1 MMQKESNTDRWLR
14 TGFVLFIIVLL
25 MLIIFNG
32 TAKTSDVSNWIIAFA
47 NIVMAAA
54 AVVAWRGARR
64 FLSEFFAQEGY
75 RLAIAFVNENVIQ
88 LGIDNEF
95 TLRTQKALAVCS
107 ELNGDRHSELGNKR
121 FADAVSQLEALLINH
136 KDWLSNMRSLSF
148 RMETYGIYAAE
159 NKKKAMTEMVIALDR
174 MILLGEKAL
183 DKLKT
188 DSDFYNWYA
197 SNDALRFHPFQSKH
211 VSETRELLKEINKEW
226 NLMVLARDRFLS
238 GGKHAKELF
247 SVRED

>member
-14 TGFVLFIIVLL
+14 TGFVLFLIVLL

-47 NIVMAAA
+47 NIAMAAA

-75 RLAIAFVNENVIQ
+75 RLAIEFVNENVIH
-88 LGIDNEF
+88 LGINNEF
-95 TLRTQKALAVCS
+95 ILRAQKALAVCS
-107 ELNGDRHSELGNKR
+107 ELNGKRHSEQDNKR
-121 FADAVSQLEALLINH
+121 FAYAVSQLEALLISHN
-136 KDWLSNMRSLSF
+136 DWLNNMRSLSF

-159 NKKKAMTEMVIALDR
+159 NKKKAMAEMVIALDS
-174 MILLGEKAL
+174 MILLGERAL
-183 DKLKT
+183 GNLKN
-188 DSDFYNWYA
+188 DSNLYNGYV
-197 SNDALRFHPFQSKH
+197 SDSVQRLQPFKSSH
-211 VSETRELLKEINKEW
+211 LSETRELLKEINKEW
-226 NLMVLARDRFLS
+226 NLMVLERDKFLS

-247 SVRED
+247 TVREG

>member
-1 MMQKESNTDRWLR
+1 MQKESNTDRWLR
-14 TGFVLFIIVLL
+14 TGFVLFLIILL

-47 NIVMAAA
+47 NIAMAAA

-75 RLAIAFVNENVIQ
+75 RLAIEFVNENVIH
-88 LGIDNEF
+88 LGINNEF
-95 TLRTQKALAVCS
+95 IVRTQEALAVCS
-107 ELNGDRHSELGNKR
+107 DLNGNRYSEHGNKR
-121 FADAVSQLEALLINH
+121 FTYAVSQLEALLISH
-136 KDWLSNMRSLSF
+136 KDWLKNMRSLSF

-159 NKKKAMTEMVIALDR
+159 NKKKAMTEMVIALDS

-183 DKLKT
+183 GNLKN
-188 DSDFYNWYA
+188 DSNLYNGYV
-197 SNDALRFHPFQSKH
+197 SDNVQRLQPFQSSH
-211 VSETRELLKEINKEW
+211 LPETRELLKEISKEW
-226 NLMVLARDRFLS
+226 NLMVLERYKFLS

-247 SVRED
+247 TVREG